1 MIKILYAGSPD
12 AARITLE
19 NLYNKQ
25 KEFGFEIAGVLSN
38 PPSAKGRHKE
48 LTPTPVAAFAL
59 EKNIPVITP
68 EHLKAEARDMIKPL
82 GAELLVSFAYGHI
95 FGPKFLEM
103 FKFGGINLH
112 PSLLPKY
119 RGCTPVPAAI
129 LNRDS
134 ETAVS
139 IQTLALKMD
148 EGNILAQKK
157 IILSGKE
164 TTDSLLTE
172 SAETGAALICDVI
185 KMIQNEGKVPEGL
198 SQKGNS
204 SYTSIITKEN
214 AKIDWNKSAAVI
226 EAEIRAYYSDP
237 CSWAVETVGNNKQP
251 LKILEAT
258 FETSAGSFENEPCGK
273 VISFD
278 KQKGIGVK
286 TGSGILWITVLQRQG
301 KKAMNYK
308 DFMNGARDFVGT
320 VLE

>member
-1 MIKILYAGSPD
+1 MLKILYAGSPE

-19 NLYNKQ
+19 NLYDKQ

-48 LTPTPVAAFAL
+48 LTPTPVASFAI
-59 EKNIPVITP
+59 EKNIPVVTP
-68 EHLKAEARDMIKPL
+68 EHLKSEARDMIKPL
-82 GAELLVSFAYGHI
+82 GADLLVSFAYGHI

-112 PSLLPKY
+112 PSLLPMY

-148 EGNILAQKK
+148 EGNILAQEK
-157 IILSGKE
+157 ITLTGKE
-164 TTDSLLTE
+164 TTDSLLNQ
-172 SAETGAALICDVI
+172 SAVTGSKLICDVI
-185 KMIQNEGKVPEGL
+185 KMILNDGKVPEGL

-214 AKIDWNKSAAVI
+214 AKIDWNKSASVI

-237 CSWAVETVGNNKQP
+237 CSWTVETVGSVKQP
-251 LKILEAT
+251 LKILQAEY
-258 FETSAGSFENEPCGK
+258 ETSETGFEKEPCGK
-273 VISFD
+273 VVSFN
-278 KQKGIGVK
+278 KQRGIGIK
-286 TGSGILWITVLQRQG
+286 TGNGILWVTVLQRQG